1 MQEVKGEVCDFISVL
16 FAIVALNVPYYCV
29 EIVIV

>member
-16 FAIVALNVPYYCV
+16 FALNVPYYCV